1 MMKLLSIAGGL
12 MHNLANDGIDE
23 TAASFLATITDNEKI
38 NTEDNTP
45 RWIRLTH
52 EVLAR
57 FESPRYNYL
66 KLA

>member
-45 RWIRLTH
+45 RWTRLTH
-52 EVLAR
+52 EVLA
-57 FESPRYNYL
+57 
-66 KLA
+66 